1 MAKYLIVNADDFNLT
16 EGVTRGILDG
26 HRHGI
31 ITSTTVMVNL
41 PGLTRTRDLAREVSG
56 LGLGLHVNLT
66 LGAPVLPVGAV
77 PSLLDGAGHFVRDR
91 SRVGESGAMLEIR
104 AEIAAQARRFEEVFG
119 RRPTH
124 LDTHY
129 HMHRLPRVLAAVLD
143 VAGELEV
150 PVRALTPEMAALIR
164 GRGLSAPDRMAGE
177 VGPTAYWTTERLR
190 EFICRMEEGVT
201 ELMCHPGYADEA
213 LAISSYT
220 AQREGELRALCDP
233 AVRTALAASGVR
245 LIHYGM
251 LATASAGAQ

>member
-1 MAKYLIVNADDFNLT
+1 VGKYLIVNADDFNLT

-41 PGLTRTRDLAREVSG
+41 PGLTRTRDLAREASG
-56 LGLGLHVNLT
+56 LSLGLHVNLT

-77 PSLLDGAGHFVRDR
+77 PSLVDGAGHFVRDR
-91 SRVGESGAMLEIR
+91 CRVGESGAILEIR
-104 AEIAAQARRFEEVFG
+104 AETAAQARRFEEVFG

-129 HMHRLPRVLAAVLD
+129 HMHRLPRILAAVLD
-143 VAGELEV
+143 VAGELGV
-150 PVRALTPEMAALIR
+150 PVRALTPEMAARIR

-220 AQREGELRALCDP
+220 TQREGELRALCDP

-251 LATASAGAQ
+251 LAAASAGAQ

>member
-1 MAKYLIVNADDFNLT
+1 MGKYLIVNADDFNLT

-41 PGLTRTRDLAREVSG
+41 PGLTRTRDLAREASG
-56 LGLGLHVNLT
+56 LSLGLHVNLT

-91 SRVGESGAMLEIR
+91 CRVGESGAILEIR
-104 AEIAAQARRFEEVFG
+104 AETAAQARRFEEVFG

-129 HMHRLPRVLAAVLD
+129 HMHRLPRILAAVLD
-143 VAGELEV
+143 VAGELGV
-150 PVRALTPEMAALIR
+150 PVRALTPEMAARIR

-220 AQREGELRALCDP
+220 TQREGELRALCDP

-251 LATASAGAQ
+251 LAAASAGAQ

>member
-41 PGLTRTRDLAREVSG
+41 PGLTRTRDLAREASG
-56 LGLGLHVNLT
+56 LSLGLHVNLT

-77 PSLLDGAGHFVRDR
+77 PSLVDGAGHFVRDR
-91 SRVGESGAMLEIR
+91 CRVGESGAILEIR
-104 AEIAAQARRFEEVFG
+104 AETAAQARRFEEVFG

-129 HMHRLPRVLAAVLD
+129 HMHRLPRILAAVLD
-143 VAGELEV
+143 VAGELGV
-150 PVRALTPEMAALIR
+150 PVRALTPEMAARIR

-220 AQREGELRALCDP
+220 TQREGELRALCDP
-233 AVRTALAASGVR
+233 AVRAALAASGVR

-251 LATASAGAQ
+251 LAAASAGAQ

>member
-1 MAKYLIVNADDFNLT
+1 MTKYLIVNADDFNLT

-41 PGLTRTRDLAREVSG
+41 PGLTRTRDLAREASG

-66 LGAPVLPVGAV
+66 LGAPVLPVDAV
-77 PSLLDGAGHFVRDR
+77 PSLVDGAGHFVRDR
-91 SRVGESGAMLEIR
+91 TRVGESGAMLEIR

-143 VAGELEV
+143 VAGELGV
-150 PVRALTPEMAALIR
+150 PVRALSPEMAALIR
-164 GRGLSAPDRMAGE
+164 GRGLSAADRVAGE

-201 ELMCHPGYADEA
+201 ELMCHPGYTDEA
-213 LAISSYT
+213 LSVSSYN
-220 AQREGELRALCDP
+220 AQREDELRALCDP
-233 AVRTALAASGVR
+233 EVRATFAAAGVQ
-245 LIHYGM
+245 LIHYGA
-251 LATASAGAQ
+251 LAAVSAGSK

>member
-1 MAKYLIVNADDFNLT
+1 MTKYLIVNADDFNLT

-26 HRHGI
+26 HRLGI

-41 PGLTRTRDLAREVSG
+41 PGLTRTRDLAREASG

-77 PSLLDGAGHFVRDR
+77 PSLVDGAGHFVRDR
-91 SRVGESGAMLEIR
+91 SRVGESGAMPEIR

-129 HMHRLPRVLAAVLD
+129 HMHRLPRILAAVLD
-143 VAGELEV
+143 VAGELGV
-150 PVRALTPEMAALIR
+150 PVRALTPEMAVLIR
-164 GRGLSAPDRMAGE
+164 GRGLSAVDRLIGE
-177 VGPTAYWTTERLR
+177 VGPDAYWTTERLR
-190 EFICRMEEGVT
+190 ECIRSMGEDIT
-201 ELMCHPGYADEA
+201 ELLCHPGYADEA

-233 AVRTALAASGVR
+233 AVRAALAASGVR

-251 LATASAGAQ
+251 LAAASAGAQ